1 MPPVQCYIDGC
12 EFETPDMG
20 EALAAVVLSHHL
32 STEHAPQAPGSR
44 SRVEMKKPDRPIVK
58 EDSTDQDWAIFEFE
72 WGRYCKAVG
81 ITAKEDVLRSE
92 LLNCCDPALRQ
103 RLLEMVGP
111 ETLNTTTEED
121 LKAQIKEIAVLSVD
135 PVVHRVQFSGL
146 KQDQGESFQRYVP
159 KLKAKASLC
168 KFVVTGKYKCS
179 EACTKDID
187 KELSVSYRDDMV
199 ESQMVAGLYNP
210 EHRTRVMQE
219 ADKLKSFDDKFR
231 ALAMMHS
238 TEMST
243 SKLDSSSA
251 MGRSAYKN
259 AGKDNGKKCKCG
271 NPIIGGNIET
281 CRECWKKNNPVKTCG
296 CGNKHRR
303 KGDSCWAC
311 SKRKKPATTETKEP
325 EEGTSGMSS
334 STFTGHAVETTDP
347 TSEWQKVTRRR
358 SRRRATRAGRINPS
372 SEAKTERTMQRQY
385 ARGLKHEFSTNA
397 KAELAC

>member
-72 WGRYCKAVG
+72 WGRYCKAVD

-111 ETLNTTTEED
+111 ETLNTMTEED
-121 LKAQIKEIAVLSVD
+121 LKALIKEIAVLSVD

-168 KFVVTGKYKCS
+168 HFVVTGKYKCS

-187 KELSVSYRDDMV
+187 KELLVSYRDDMV

-210 EHRTRVMQE
+210 EHRTRIMQE
-219 ADKLKSFDDKFR
+219 ADKLKSFDDKFK
-231 ALAMMHS
+231 ALATMHS
-238 TEMST
+238 TEVST
-243 SKLDSSSA
+243 SKLDSASA

-259 AGKDNGKKCKCG
+259 AGKDKGKKCKCG
-271 NPIIGGNIET
+271 NTIPFQQRRFDL
-281 CRECWKKNNPVKTCG
+281 CKECWRKKNPEKTCG
-296 CGNKHRR
+296 CGEKYRGKWDHCR
-303 KGDSCWAC
+303 AC
-311 SKRKKPATTETKEP
+311 R
-325 EEGTSGMSS
+325 
-334 STFTGHAVETTDP
+334 
-347 TSEWQKVTRRR
+347 
-358 SRRRATRAGRINPS
+358 
-372 SEAKTERTMQRQY
+372 
-385 ARGLKHEFSTNA
+385 
-397 KAELAC
+397 